1 MSKEKTVFTNG
12 VFDVLHVGH
21 IELFKFC
28 KSLGKVIIGLNSD
41 RTTKLLKGEHRPIYN
56 EQDRKKMLEAI
67 RYVDKVVIFDD
78 TETIDIIKE
87 IKPDIVVKGGEW
99 TADEV
104 RQRDSIPDEIEVK
117 IFPFVKGYSTTDS
130 IKKFKETEKWEKS
143 GINK

>member
-1 MSKEKTVFTNG
+1 MEIEKVVFTNG

-41 RTTKLLKGEHRPIYN
+41 RATRLLKGEHRPINN
-56 EQDRKKMLEAI
+56 ENDRKKMLEAI
-67 RYVDKVVIFDD
+67 RYVDKVVVFDD
-78 TETIDIIKE
+78 IEAIETMMKL
-87 IKPDIVVKGGEW
+87 KPDILVKGGEW

-104 RQRDSIPDEIEVK
+104 RQRDSIPNDIKIK
-117 IFPFVKGYSTTDS
+117 IFPFVKGYSTTDT
-130 IKKFKETEKWEKS
+130 IKKIKETEKWEKS